1 MKVLIAENDPDL
13 YGALENDIKE
23 LGHEVVFANNGK
35 EAWEVIQKGEVRLV
49 IIDQTIPEIDGIEI
63 CRKTRHEIQ
72 QEKSKN
78 IYIILITGK
87 NKKDDIL
94 EGLSAGVDDYLTK
107 PIDFVELKV
116 RLQNGERIIQ
126 LEDSCIELSSYD
138 RLTNLLKRDKILEL
152 LDEEIH
158 RGWRENRPTG
168 VILADIDYFKQI
180 NDTHGHFAGDKVLAE
195 VALRVKNSIRPYDK
209 AGRYGGDEILFVLP
223 NCGVDIVKLVGERLC
238 RSVNEKKIKTESALL
253 DVTITLGG
261 TSSDIS
267 SQTSGDNLISACDKA
282 LYLAKEQGRNRIVA
296 ADSTQIPVK

>member
-13 YGALENDIKE
+13 FAALENDIKE
-23 LGHEVVFANNGK
+23 LGHEVISANNGK
-35 EAWEVIQKGEVRLV
+35 DAWEVIQKGEVRLAF
-49 IIDQTIPEIDGIEI
+49 IDRMIPEIDGIEI

-87 NKKDDIL
+87 NNKDDIL

-116 RLQNGERIIQ
+116 RLQNGERIIH

-180 NDTHGHFAGDKVLAE
+180 NDTYGHFAGDKVLAE

-267 SQTSGDNLISACDKA
+267 SQTSRDNLINACDKA
-282 LYLAKEQGRNRIVA
+282 LYLAKEQGRNRVVA

>member
-1 MKVLIAENDPDL
+1 MKVLIAGYDL
-13 YGALENDIKE
+13 DLCAALENDIKE
-23 LGHEVVFANNGK
+23 LGHEVILVNNDK
-35 EAWEVIQKGEVRLV
+35 EAWEVIQNGEVRLA
-49 IIDQTIPEIDGIEI
+49 ILDRTMPEIDWIEL
-63 CRKTRHEIQ
+63 CRKTRHKIQ
-72 QEKSKN
+72 QKKSKN
-78 IYIILITGK
+78 IYMILITGK
-87 NKKDDIL
+87 NQKDNIL
-94 EGLSAGVDDYLTK
+94 EGLSAGIDDYLTK

-138 RLTNLLKRDKILEL
+138 RLTNLLKRDKILEI

-168 VILADIDYFKQI
+168 VILADIDYFKKI
-180 NDTHGHFAGDKVLAE
+180 NDTYGHFAGDKVLAE
-195 VALRVKNSIRPYDK
+195 VAFRVKNSIRPYDK

-223 NCGVDIVKLVGERLC
+223 NCGIDIVKLVGERLC
-238 RSVNEKKIKTESALL
+238 RSVNENKIKTESALL

-267 SQTSGDNLISACDKA
+267 SQTSRDNLISACDKA

-296 ADSTQIPVK
+296 ADSTHIHSK

>member
-13 YGALENDIKE
+13 IATLENDIKE

-49 IIDQTIPEIDGIEI
+49 IIDRTMPEIDGIEI

-87 NKKDDIL
+87 NRKDDIL

-180 NDTHGHFAGDKVLAE
+180 NDTYGHFAGDKVLAE

-223 NCGVDIVKLVGERLC
+223 NCGVDVVKLVGERLC
-238 RSVNEKKIKTESALL
+238 RSVNENKIKTESALL

-261 TSSDIS
+261 TSSNIS
-267 SQTSGDNLISACDKA
+267 SQTSGDNLISSCDKA
-282 LYLAKEQGRNRIVA
+282 LYIAKEQGRNRIIA